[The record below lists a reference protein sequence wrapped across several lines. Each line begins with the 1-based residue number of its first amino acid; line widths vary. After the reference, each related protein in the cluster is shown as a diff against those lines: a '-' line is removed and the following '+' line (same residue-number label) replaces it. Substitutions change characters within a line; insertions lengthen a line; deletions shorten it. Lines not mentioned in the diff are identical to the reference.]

1 MKTSFKSMLALA
13 AFGATALFGQA
24 QPAPKILIVDLST
37 VFQGHYKTAEQQ
49 VVMQA
54 QAQKAEQDLGVLNK
68 EIDALVTQYKDIVEQ
83 AKNPAISAD
92 ARAKAEGDAQKKGEE
107 IRAKQQDAQNFVNST
122 RRSLSDKSQNFQ
134 NVLLDEITKVASD
147 IAKKKGATLLL
158 NKPAAVYADASYD
171 ISDEVLAEVNKG
183 KPASS
188 ATSSAAPAPAAKPAT
203 SEAAPT
209 VTFPGAKK

>member
-1 MKTSFKSMLALA
+1 MLALA
-13 AFGATALFGQA
+13 AFGATALLGQA

-49 VVMQA
+49 VIMQA
-54 QAQKAEQDLGVLNK
+54 QAQKAEQDLGALNK

-92 ARAKAEGDAQKKGEE
+92 ARTKAEADAQKKGEE

-122 RRSLSDKSQNFQ
+122 RRSLQDKSQNFQ

-188 ATSSAAPAPAAKPAT
+188 TAPSVAPAAKPAAGD
-203 SEAAPT
+203 AAPT

>member
-13 AFGATALFGQA
+13 AFGATALLGQA

-49 VVMQA
+49 VIMQA
-54 QAQKAEQDLGVLNK
+54 QAQKAEQDLGALNK

-92 ARAKAEGDAQKKGEE
+92 ARTKAEGDAQKKGEE

-122 RRSLSDKSQNFQ
+122 RRSLQDKSQNFQ
-134 NVLLDEITKVASD
+134 NVLLDEITKVASE

-188 ATSSAAPAPAAKPAT
+188 TAPAAAPTAKPAT
-203 SEAAPT
+203 GDAAPT

>member
-1 MKTSFKSMLALA
+1 MLALA
-13 AFGATALFGQA
+13 AFGATALLGQA
-24 QPAPKILIVDLST
+24 QPAPKILIIDLST

-49 VVMQA
+49 VVMQGL
-54 QAQKAEQDLGVLNK
+54 QQKAEQDLGVLQK
-68 EIDALVTQYKDIVEQ
+68 EIDGLVTQYKDIVEQ

-92 ARAKAEGDAQKKGEE
+92 ARTKAEADAQKKGEE
-107 IRAKQQDAQNFVNST
+107 IRAKNQDAQNFVNST
-122 RRSLSDKSQNFQ
+122 RRSLSDRAQNFQ

-188 ATSSAAPAPAAKPAT
+188 ATSSVAPAPAAKPAAGD
-203 SEAAPT
+203 AAPT

>member
-1 MKTSFKSMLALA
+1 MLALA
-13 AFGATALFGQA
+13 AFGATALLGQA

-49 VVMQA
+49 VIMQA
-54 QAQKAEQDLGVLNK
+54 QAQKAEQDLGALNK

-92 ARAKAEGDAQKKGEE
+92 ARTKAEADAQKKGEE

-122 RRSLSDKSQNFQ
+122 RRSLQDKSQNFQ

-188 ATSSAAPAPAAKPAT
+188 TAPSVAPAAKPAAGDAT
-203 SEAAPT
+203 PT

>member
-13 AFGATALFGQA
+13 AFGATALLGQA
-24 QPAPKILIVDLST
+24 QPAPKILIVDLGA

-49 VVMQA
+49 VIMQT
-54 QAQKAEQDLGVLNK
+54 QAQKAEQDLGALNK

-92 ARAKAEGDAQKKGEE
+92 ARTKAETDAQKKGEE

-122 RRSLSDKSQNFQ
+122 RRSLQDKSQNFQ

-147 IAKKKGATLLL
+147 IAKKKGANLLL
-158 NKPAAVYADASYD
+158 NKQAAVFADASYD

-188 ATSSAAPAPAAKPAT
+188 ATSSAAPAPAAKPAAGD
-203 SEAAPT
+203 AAPT

>member
-13 AFGATALFGQA
+13 AFGATALLGQA

-49 VVMQA
+49 VVMQGL
-54 QAQKAEQDLGVLNK
+54 AQKAEQDLGSLNK
-68 EIDALVTQYKDIVEQ
+68 EIDALVTQYKDIAEQ

-92 ARAKAEGDAQKKGEE
+92 ARTKAEADAQKKGEE
-107 IRAKQQDAQNFVNST
+107 IRAKQQDAQNFVNNT

-134 NVLLDEITKVASD
+134 NVLLEEITKVASD
-147 IAKKKGATLLL
+147 IAKKKGATILL

-188 ATSSAAPAPAAKPAT
+188 IAPAAAPAAKPAAGD
-203 SEAAPT
+203 AAPT

>member
-1 MKTSFKSMLALA
+1 MLALA
-13 AFGATALFGQA
+13 AFGATALLGQA

-92 ARAKAEGDAQKKGEE
+92 ARTKAEADAQKKGEE

-122 RRSLSDKSQNFQ
+122 RRSLQDKSQNFQ

-188 ATSSAAPAPAAKPAT
+188 TAPSVAPAAKPAAGD
-203 SEAAPT
+203 AAPT

>member
-13 AFGATALFGQA
+13 AFGATALLGQA
-24 QPAPKILIVDLST
+24 QPAPKILIIDLST

-49 VVMQA
+49 VIMQA

-92 ARAKAEGDAQKKGEE
+92 ARTKAEADAQKKGEE

-122 RRSLSDKSQNFQ
+122 RRSLQDKSQNFQ

-171 ISDEVLAEVNKG
+171 ISDEVLAEVNKN

-188 ATSSAAPAPAAKPAT
+188 ATSSAAPAPAAKPAAGD
-203 SEAAPT
+203 AAPT

>member
-1 MKTSFKSMLALA
+1 LALA
-13 AFGATALFGQA
+13 AFGATALLGQA
-24 QPAPKILIVDLST
+24 QPAPKILIIDLST

-92 ARAKAEGDAQKKGEE
+92 ARTKAEADAQKKGEE

-134 NVLLDEITKVASD
+134 NVLIDEITKVASE

-188 ATSSAAPAPAAKPAT
+188 TAPSVAPAAKPAAGDAT
-203 SEAAPT
+203 PT

>member
-13 AFGATALFGQA
+13 AFGATALLGQA

-49 VVMQA
+49 VIMQA
-54 QAQKAEQDLGVLNK
+54 QAQKAEQDLGALNK

-92 ARAKAEGDAQKKGEE
+92 ARTKAEADAQKKGEE

-122 RRSLSDKSQNFQ
+122 RRSLQDKSQNFQ
-134 NVLLDEITKVASD
+134 NVLLDEITKVASE

-188 ATSSAAPAPAAKPAT
+188 TAPAVAPAAKPAAGD
-203 SEAAPT
+203 AAPT